1 MQQSAKDRLG
11 KEKNIKSKLVATR
24 KIIQNKFQKAY
35 SDRIK
40 NEREM
45 SEKYRPITSAI
56 EKAHKQQDKMST
68 APTIV
73 KNYSK
78 TVKFPRRKIFRAH
91 HRRTGS
97 SFENLDDFDDPLLA
111 IYSGNNN
118 NTASEA
124 VHSQH
129 HDPHQLSSVQFADE
143 FDNMDGA
150 GPSGAT
156 APQPTNP
163 TDYRMNDSDDDD
175 DNDGDPF
182 RTAVNFEEKSDQTPN
197 VRAAKS
203 QKKLNKRKKSPPK
216 QPAKRILRSNT
227 HNPESMDFHVSSNK
241 RYRRIDDSQFLQS
254 GGKNP
259 LNVSKQHWQKHQ
271 RKRKSFLLK
280 DANKAIALIDAV
292 NEREKERKRNA
303 KYDIRDYVNIS
314 SENDDVEM
322 HGAGIE
328 TEFIPYSEN
337 VSYEF
342 YDDPNDLCDR
352 LRLLIASRAAGNTN
366 HAQEINSLIAELRES
381 GYIK

>member
-175 DNDGDPF
+175 DDNDGDPF
-182 RTAVNFEEKSDQTPN
+182 RTAVNFEEKSDQRPN
-197 VRAAKS
+197 ACVAKS

-241 RYRRIDDSQFLQS
+241 RYRSIDDSQFLQS
-254 GGKNP
+254 GGKKTP
-259 LNVSKQHWQKHQ
+259 KRVKATLAKTPTEEEKFSIERCKQ
-271 RKRKSFLLK
+271 S
-280 DANKAIALIDAV
+280 
-292 NEREKERKRNA
+292 
-303 KYDIRDYVNIS
+303 
-314 SENDDVEM
+314 
-322 HGAGIE
+322 
-328 TEFIPYSEN
+328 YS
-337 VSYEF
+337 
-342 YDDPNDLCDR
+342 
-352 LRLLIASRAAGNTN
+352 
-366 HAQEINSLIAELRES
+366 IN
-381 GYIK
+381 